1 MDLYYIRNYAFIR
14 GLYLLVQLTIMFI
27 KNEFM
32 KFPKLNL
39 WSFEHIAKIL
49 LCATILDAGGDPE

>member
-1 MDLYYIRNYAFIR
+1 MRNYAFIR

-39 WSFEHIAKIL
+39 
-49 LCATILDAGGDPE
+49 